1 MKMARKAMK
10 KLAMKE
16 LLGAMMKKNNNERL
30 ISVTYLLTNFQHAR
44 ELSLEVTLKLMI
56 VLHLCLVKISST
68 KSWRRQT
75 AMLAKTSATS
85 WSTERHNQSQSES
98 LLWNVR
104 YHGDEYTSQSCQ
116 PLEARHVY
124 GQ

>member
-56 VLHLCLVKISST
+56 VLHLCLVKISLT

-75 AMLAKTSATS
+75 AMLAKT
-85 WSTERHNQSQSES
+85 
-98 LLWNVR
+98 
-104 YHGDEYTSQSCQ
+104 
-116 PLEARHVY
+116 
-124 GQ
+124 

>member
-30 ISVTYLLTNFQHAR
+30 ISVTYLLTNFQHAQ

-56 VLHLCLVKISST
+56 VLHLCLVKISLT

-75 AMLAKTSATS
+75 AMLAKT
-85 WSTERHNQSQSES
+85 
-98 LLWNVR
+98 
-104 YHGDEYTSQSCQ
+104 
-116 PLEARHVY
+116 
-124 GQ
+124 

>member
-75 AMLAKTSATS
+75 AMPAKT
-85 WSTERHNQSQSES
+85 
-98 LLWNVR
+98 
-104 YHGDEYTSQSCQ
+104 
-116 PLEARHVY
+116 
-124 GQ
+124 